1 MLLWAFPYLL
11 GQILAL
17 STPRPILHGSKCS
30 EDYQP
35 NPVGFWTKCTL
46 NACILSLVSV
56 LVTTIKYRLLGLH
69 FKIEIN
75 EITGVNQKEVLLSS
89 GPRPI

>member
-1 MLLWAFPYLL
+1 M
-11 GQILAL
+11 AL
-17 STPRPILHGSKCS
+17 NVQKTASQFLSDSGTNTH
-30 EDYQP
+30 
-35 NPVGFWTKCTL
+35 TKCMHFV
-46 NACILSLVSV
+46 LSLCR
-56 LVTTIKYRLLGLH
+56 LVTTLKCRLLGLH

>member
-1 MLLWAFPYLL
+1 MFRRLQAKSCR
-11 GQILAL
+11 ILREIH
-17 STPRPILHGSKCS
+17 T
-30 EDYQP
+30 Q
-35 NPVGFWTKCTL
+35 

-56 LVTTIKYRLLGLH
+56 AVTTLKYRLLGLH

-89 GPRPI
+89 GLKPD